1 MNIPLTV
8 CLIFFATAMG
18 GCVGSFLNVVV
29 WRLPNGLSLVKPGS
43 FCPKCR
49 HPIRFYD
56 NIPVFGWLFLRG
68 KCRDCHAPIS
78 PRYPLIEFICAGIA
92 CFFAVLVF
100 VFDWTGPP
108 GLFRWEGFHE
118 VREALAAFERGETY
132 FAPSLETTML
142 KGLLF
147 TAACSVFFY
156 LQLAVGL
163 IEWDGNKTPRMVK
176 YFIALF
182 LLAVCARGFFDRA
195 LIEPLAPG
203 CDTRELYLLY
213 GAALLFGAI
222 LSWLVGIVCRSDFL
236 AVWLLTLLSALFN
249 PFCVPFI
256 IVLTLIIVLTWILY
270 SRWHRKRRGFN
281 KNAPCLALFA
291 ANAAFVITTLWG

>member
-176 YFIALF
+176 YFITLF
-182 LLAVCARGFFDRA
+182 LLAVCARGFWGTGYD
-195 LIEPLAPG
+195 PLAAPG
-203 CDTRELYLLY
+203 YGPHKGWFLIFEILY
-213 GAALLFGAI
+213 ALALA
-222 LSWLVGIVCRSDFL
+222 LMVGIAGRSDFWSIGLL
-236 AVWLLTLLSALFN
+236 ALLSVLFNRYYGPIPMITALF
-249 PFCVPFI
+249 
-256 IVLTLIIVLTWILY
+256 LIILFCQNA
-270 SRWHRKRRGFN
+270 RKN
-281 KNAPCLALFA
+281 VPALPLLFV
-291 ANAAFVITTLWG
+291 NAAFVIATLWG